1 MGIKIKEN
9 VIQSSFNCF
18 FIFKGNSIIFL
29 FVGKDKTILNSEV
42 VQTLTR
48 NYIMSV
54 TVNLAYF
61 VVFEENDMTV

>member
-18 FIFKGNSIIFL
+18 FNFKGNSIIFL